1 MPGSREY
8 LTEADVARREPLWLA
23 LSDLFLD
30 TEIQPETF
38 DWIARTAMDVGFSSA
53 ETRTILETEVLPAL
67 GFNLL
72 SIAGEWAGFDPTF
85 VRERVLLATQRGAL
99 SRAMDHVLLTPVR
112 RAVLRRDWVR
122 LEAAMR
128 ARSGQ

>member
-1 MPGSREY
+1 MPGSREA

-38 DWIARTAMDVGFSSA
+38 DWIARTAMDAGFSPA

-67 GFNLL
+67 GSNLL

-85 VRERVLLATQRGAL
+85 VRERVLLAMRRGPV
-99 SRAMDHVLLTPVR
+99 SRVMDHVLLTPVR
-112 RAVLRRDWVR
+112 RAVLLRDWVR
-122 LEAAMR
+122 LEAAMG